1 MDFKVAKIKVGFIG
15 CGGIANSKHFPG
27 MAQEEN
33 IEMAAFCDL
42 IPERAEKAA
51 KEYGA
56 PGAKV
61 YTDYHELL
69 ADPEI
74 YAVHVL
80 TPNVSHCQIS
90 CDAMYA
96 GKHVLCEKPM
106 AATKEDA
113 KKMLEARDA
122 TGKMLTIGYQYRHF
136 PVNATAKKVIDD
148 GWLGDIYYGEATLLR
163 RRGVPTWGVFID
175 KEKQGGGPLIDIGT
189 HALDLTLWMMN
200 NYDVDYVVGTSF
212 EKLGRLLDPEHQGQ
226 NDYMGNPDPWKNES
240 YDVEDLAV
248 GMIKMKNGAVIN
260 LRASWAVNMAEDA
273 GANGQAT
280 VNLCGTKGGLDT
292 IDGVVRLNH
301 VVANQTAI
309 TMVGKKIP
317 PFIPGF
323 SAGKPPR
330 SKEAD
335 IWAAALEG
343 TGELFVT
350 AVQAYVVTRVL
361 DAIYESSRT
370 GKPVY
375 FD

>member
-1 MDFKVAKIKVGFIG
+1 
-15 CGGIANSKHFPG
+15 
-27 MAQEEN
+27 MAG
-33 IEMAAFCDL
+33 
-42 IPERAEKAA
+42 R
-51 KEYGA
+51 
-56 PGAKV
+56 
-61 YTDYHELL
+61 YH
-69 ADPEI
+69 
-74 YAVHVL
+74 
-80 TPNVSHCQIS
+80 
-90 CDAMYA
+90 
-96 GKHVLCEKPM
+96 
-106 AATKEDA
+106 
-113 KKMLEARDA
+113 
-122 TGKMLTIGYQYRHF
+122 
-136 PVNATAKKVIDD
+136 
-148 GWLGDIYYGEATLLR
+148 YGEATLLR

-226 NDYMGNPDPWKNES
+226 NNYRGEPDPWNNES

-260 LRASWAVNMAEDA
+260 LRASWAVNMAAEA
-273 GANGQAT
+273 GANDQAT
-280 VNLCGTKGGLDT
+280 VNLCGTKGVLDT

-309 TMVGKKIP
+309 TTVGHKIP

-323 SAGKPPR
+323 SGGKAPR

-335 IWAAALEG
+335 IWAAALAG

-350 AVQAYVVTRVL
+350 ADQAYVVTRIL
-361 DAIYESSRT
+361 DGIYESSRT